1 MLSFLSRLV
10 RELNWSRRQWSAA
23 SDREFHED
31 LYRSD
36 DYDPFSL
43 AYPGY
48 TTIRRFADLVE
59 PTLPLAGT
67 VVDLGCGPGEIT
79 CELAARRTDLSFL
92 GIDHSAAAI
101 GKAQANKSRRG
112 VTNVRFECRDVE
124 TYTPPD
130 RVDLVTLFDSFHHL
144 TQPAAFVKRVGPHVG
159 RWALIEPRGS
169 WAGTWQ
175 KDLDFDWVAH
185 DLDKIRA
192 HIASLC
198 GIAAAGPA
206 PRAPLAPDTPLA
218 PDAPLAPHAP
228 VAPRLPREAIE
239 RRYTLDDLQ
248 RFFAGYTLDLRG
260 TVAGLESYPP
270 ASNQRG
276 ELRERFGE
284 LRYELFRDLDEWLFS
299 SHRDLHAKHWLV
311 VAEPERPGLADSTER
326 SGRWKTHRA
335 SDLSPLPAP
344 AADFAPV
351 AGPYDVKYGA
361 YRGPRDAA
369 AGQRVV
375 GAIELTNEGWEA
387 WSSHGERG
395 VFTSYHWLSAK
406 GQIVMF
412 DGERTPL
419 PRTIAP
425 GETEEVAII
434 IIAPAAPGKYRLA
447 IDLVREGVTWFSQA
461 GRVWLEIPF
470 DIR

>member
-1 MLSFLSRLV
+1 MFSFLSRLV
-10 RELNWSRRQWSAA
+10 RKLNWSRRKWSAA
-23 SDREFHED
+23 TDREFHED

-59 PTLPLAGT
+59 PALPAAGT
-67 VVDLGCGPGEIT
+67 IVDLGCGPGEIT
-79 CELAARRTDLSFL
+79 CELAARRTDLNFL
-92 GIDHSAAAI
+92 GVDHSTAAVA
-101 GKAQANKSRRG
+101 KAQANKSRRG

-124 TYTPPD
+124 TYNPAD
-130 RVDLVTLFDSFHHL
+130 RIDLVTLFDSFHHL
-144 TQPAAFVKRVGPHVG
+144 TQPAAFVERLGSRVR

-198 GIAAAGPA
+198 GIAPAFAAP
-206 PRAPLAPDTPLA
+206 APLAPA
-218 PDAPLAPHAP
+218 FAADAASADK
-228 VAPRLPREAIE
+228 PREAIE

-270 ASNQRG
+270 TPNQHG
-276 ELRERFGE
+276 ELRERFGA
-284 LRYELFRDLDEWLFS
+284 LRYELFRDLDEWLFT

-311 VAEPERPGLADSTER
+311 IAERPGQTEHGDSSER
-326 SGRWKTHRA
+326 SGRWKTRRA
-335 SDLSPLPAP
+335 AELSPLPASH
-344 AADFAPV
+344 ADFSPV

-369 AGQRVV
+369 AGERVV
-375 GAIELTNEGWEA
+375 GAITLTNEGWEG

-395 VFTSYHWLSAK
+395 VFTSYHWLSGK
-406 GQIVMF
+406 GHIVMF

-425 GETEEVAII
+425 GETGEVAITL
-434 IIAPAAPGKYRLA
+434 IAPDAPGKYRLA

-461 GRVWLEIPF
+461 GRPWLEVPF
-470 DIR
+470 DIK

>member
-1 MLSFLSRLV
+1 
-10 RELNWSRRQWSAA
+10 
-23 SDREFHED
+23 
-31 LYRSD
+31 
-36 DYDPFSL
+36 
-43 AYPGY
+43 
-48 TTIRRFADLVE
+48 
-59 PTLPLAGT
+59 
-67 VVDLGCGPGEIT
+67 
-79 CELAARRTDLSFL
+79 
-92 GIDHSAAAI
+92 
-101 GKAQANKSRRG
+101 
-112 VTNVRFECRDVE
+112 
-124 TYTPPD
+124 
-130 RVDLVTLFDSFHHL
+130 
-144 TQPAAFVKRVGPHVG
+144 
-159 RWALIEPRGS
+159 
-169 WAGTWQ
+169 
-175 KDLDFDWVAH
+175 
-185 DLDKIRA
+185 
-192 HIASLC
+192 
-198 GIAAAGPA
+198 
-206 PRAPLAPDTPLA
+206 
-218 PDAPLAPHAP
+218 
-228 VAPRLPREAIE
+228 
-239 RRYTLDDLQ
+239 
-248 RFFAGYTLDLRG
+248 
-260 TVAGLESYPP
+260 VAGLESYPP

-311 VAEPERPGLADSTER
+311 VAELERPGLGDSTER

-344 AADFAPV
+344 AADFPPV

-361 YRGPRDAA
+361 YRGPHDAA

-425 GETEEVAII
+425 GETEEVAIT

-470 DIR
+470 EIR

>member
-1 MLSFLSRLV
+1 MFPFLSRLV
-10 RELNWSRRQWSAA
+10 RELNWSRRRWSAA
-23 SDREFHED
+23 SDREFHEE

-48 TTIRRFADLVE
+48 TTIRRFADLAE
-59 PTLPLAGT
+59 PWLPAAGT

-79 CELAARRTDLSFL
+79 CELAARRPDLSFL
-92 GIDHSAAAI
+92 GVDHSAAAVA
-101 GKAQANKSRRG
+101 KAQANRSRRG
-112 VTNVRFECRDVE
+112 VTNVQFECRDVE
-124 TYTPPD
+124 TYSPLHQI
-130 RVDLVTLFDSFHHL
+130 DLVTLFDAFHHL
-144 TQPAAFVKRVGPHVG
+144 TQPAAFVTRLGPYVG
-159 RWALIEPRGS
+159 RWVLIEPRGS
-169 WAGTWQ
+169 WTGTWR

-185 DLDKIRA
+185 DLDNIRA

-198 GIAAAGPA
+198 STASGSAAARATADKPVAPLA
-206 PRAPLAPDTPLA
+206 PRAPLAPLA
-218 PDAPLAPHAP
+218 PREA
-228 VAPRLPREAIE
+228 REAIE

-248 RFFAGYTLDLRG
+248 RFFTGYTLDLRG

-270 ASNQRG
+270 APNQQG
-276 ELRERFGE
+276 EWRERFGE
-284 LRYELFRDLDEWLFS
+284 LRYELFRDLDEWLFTS
-299 SHRDLHAKHWLV
+299 NLDLHAKHWLV
-311 VAEPERPGLADSTER
+311 IAERPERPGHGEPTER
-326 SGRWKTHRA
+326 IGQRKARRA
-335 SDLSPLPAP
+335 ANLSSLPAP
-344 AADFAPV
+344 AVDFPPV

-361 YRGPRDAA
+361 YRGARGAA
-369 AGQRVV
+369 AGQRVIA
-375 GAIELTNEGWEA
+375 AIELTNEGWET

-425 GETEEVAII
+425 GKTEEVAIT
-434 IIAPAAPGKYRLA
+434 IIAPASSGKYRLA
-447 IDLVREGVTWFSQA
+447 IDLVREGVTWFSEA
-461 GRVWLEIPF
+461 GRPWLEIPF